1 LVANNDIFEI
11 TDNLLSENLEEVQKI
26 KVEKFISGVLS
37 PDKEE
42 KWIKLVNFL
51 LNKYSGSEKEKNKI
65 AVIIK
70 NTSLCKK
77 VWDIISNL
85 SEDLQEKYW
94 LGINQRIF
102 GPSEDDLEYLI
113 KNLIKFKR
121 PKYALS
127 IIEFP
132 QLMKKVSSDQLIDLL
147 KEVSS
152 SNSEFDKAYNIHSY
166 TIEEAFKVLSERTDV
181 AKDRL
186 SGLEFLYIKT
196 LEHTSYGVPNLENDI
211 ANSPQLFVQALAIS
225 FKRSDHKDDIEK
237 WLGKNA
243 KNNENIASATYSILS
258 KIKRIPG
265 AKEND
270 IIDKDVLLSWVEE
283 VRLSCRENDR
293 VDIGD
298 QYIGQL
304 LSKSKI
310 GLDGIWPCEAVRDV
324 LEKYQSKHINIG
336 FSIGVSN
343 SRGVFSRGL
352 DEGGKQ
358 KRDLSSKYRNW
369 SQKIKNSHPHV
380 SAILESIANDYEKDA
395 QFWDNKV
402 EVDKFTNN

>member
-1 LVANNDIFEI
+1 
-11 TDNLLSENLEEVQKI
+11 
-26 KVEKFISGVLS
+26 
-37 PDKEE
+37 
-42 KWIKLVNFL
+42 
-51 LNKYSGSEKEKNKI
+51 
-65 AVIIK
+65 
-70 NTSLCKK
+70 
-77 VWDIISNL
+77 
-85 SEDLQEKYW
+85 
-94 LGINQRIF
+94 
-102 GPSEDDLEYLI
+102 
-113 KNLIKFKR
+113 
-121 PKYALS
+121 
-127 IIEFP
+127 
-132 QLMKKVSSDQLIDLL
+132 M
-147 KEVSS
+147 
-152 SNSEFDKAYNIHSY
+152 
-166 TIEEAFKVLSERTDV
+166 
-181 AKDRL
+181 
-186 SGLEFLYIKT
+186 
-196 LEHTSYGVPNLENDI
+196 
-211 ANSPQLFVQALAIS
+211 
-225 FKRSDHKDDIEK
+225 
-237 WLGKNA
+237 
-243 KNNENIASATYSILS
+243 S

-265 AKEND
+265 TKENN

-343 SRGVFSRGL
+343 ARGVFSRGL

-358 KRDLSSKYRNW
+358 ERDLSSKYRNW